1 MEHSEHYSQYL
12 HAFSCAMLGQGAS
25 VFSPDGDAKPYLA
38 VALGVVAARRDSDFL
53 NLEEFCEAMATN
65 LRITPKVDAAPVC
78 PVDAPPPRT
87 WEEQAADMGLT
98 IRRPS
103 DHQVQFV
110 QDDRVLANWWPSK
123 GTTLRASV
131 HHHRDGDR
139 GPWCRTG
146 EDVIAWLKTI

>member
-65 LRITPKVDAAPVC
+65 LRI
-78 PVDAPPPRT
+78 APPPRT

-123 GTTLRASV
+123 GTTLRV
-131 HHHRDGDR
+131 GDR

>member
-1 MEHSEHYSQYL
+1 
-12 HAFSCAMLGQGAS
+12 
-25 VFSPDGDAKPYLA
+25 
-38 VALGVVAARRDSDFL
+38 VVAARRDSDFL

-110 QDDRVLANWWPSK
+110 QDNRVLANWWPSK
-123 GTTLRASV
+123 GTTLR
-131 HHHRDGDR
+131 DNNR

>member
-65 LRITPKVDAAPVC
+65 LRITPKVDAAP
-78 PVDAPPPRT
+78 PRRHARGKNRPQT
-87 WEEQAADMGLT
+87 WA
-98 IRRPS
+98 
-103 DHQVQFV
+103 
-110 QDDRVLANWWPSK
+110 
-123 GTTLRASV
+123 
-131 HHHRDGDR
+131 
-139 GPWCRTG
+139 
-146 EDVIAWLKTI
+146 

>member
-78 PVDAPPPRT
+78 PVDAPPPRIAAGIGPGGT
-87 WEEQAADMGLT
+87 GTDYCAIVSSGCPAVPPCQACYLIASTCKQLGNGEDYCNFIMADCLCRAADHDLN
-98 IRRPS
+98 I
-103 DHQVQFV
+103 D
-110 QDDRVLANWWPSK
+110 A
-123 GTTLRASV
+123 
-131 HHHRDGDR
+131 
-139 GPWCRTG
+139 
-146 EDVIAWLKTI
+146 

>member
-65 LRITPKVDAAPVC
+65 LRITPKVDAAPTARTTATSSWPIAC
-78 PVDAPPPRT
+78 AGRPTTTSTSTRERPP
-87 WEEQAADMGLT
+87 
-98 IRRPS
+98 
-103 DHQVQFV
+103 
-110 QDDRVLANWWPSK
+110 
-123 GTTLRASV
+123 
-131 HHHRDGDR
+131 
-139 GPWCRTG
+139 
-146 EDVIAWLKTI
+146 